1 MKKILSLILF
11 TLNATS
17 LMQAKTLIITYN
29 YDNPEFIKM
38 QHYTFKRFVQD
49 EYEFVV
55 FSDAPTETAH
65 NAIATMCKKYGI
77 QCIRVP
83 QHIHE
88 DPYYLPL
95 NIPEIYQ
102 NHITP
107 SNVRHVHSIQYSLDV
122 LGFDHEGVVLLID
135 TDMILVRPLNIT
147 NFMKNC
153 DIAALMRGSSNK
165 EGATIMYCWP
175 AITFLNMQTLPDKK
189 TLNFNCGWVNG
200 CSADSGGATH
210 YYLQE
215 HPEIKIKGFSSF
227 YSGDI
232 LCSDRFYTQEQN
244 HKNIN
249 TPNEDKIAFWQSH
262 KFNEKEI
269 KFLLKNPDTIQFLM
283 EGDNAWFFHYRGGT
297 NYENLPASYH
307 KQKKNLIAEYLKD
320 IMQ

>member
-11 TLNATS
+11 TLCIDS

-88 DPYYLPL
+88 APYYLPL
-95 NIPEIYQ
+95 NMPEIYQ
-102 NHITP
+102 NHTTP

-122 LGFDHEGVVLLID
+122 LGFDHDGVVLLID
-135 TDMILVRPLNIT
+135 TDMMLIRPLNIAE
-147 NFMKNC
+147 FMKDC
-153 DIAALMRGSSNK
+153 DIASCMKGSDNNRGQ
-165 EGATIMYCWP
+165 TISYCWP

-189 TLNFNCGWVNG
+189 TLSFNCGWVNE
-200 CSADSGGATH
+200 CSADSGGYTY
-210 YYLQE
+210 YYLKD
-215 HPEIKIKGFSSF
+215 HPEVIVKGINSLL
-227 YSGDI
+227 GEQM
-232 LCSDRFYTQEQN
+232 LCTDRFATSEKNQR
-244 HKNIN
+244 NIN
-249 TPNEDKIAFWQSH
+249 TPNEDKISFWQSH

-269 KFLLKNPDTIQFLM
+269 KFLLKNPDTVQFLM
-283 EGDNAWFFHYRGGT
+283 EGDDAWFFHYRGGT